1 MFVMP
6 ERVVIFT
13 LRRRN
18 PCGIAEVQ
26 SYSEDT
32 SENEPV
38 RVDGPLSVT
47 MIGAGQLTAFAHA
60 ISAALQ
66 HDYLER
72 EARWRLSQTRPNNT
86 TLITVRMAPATI
98 QMGVS
103 AGKKSPLLSRMKAQA
118 PASSI
123 SPQNPVA
130 TAGSMPLDPVGSFRG
145 KAGTG
150 SRLNGAEFLCGLSA
164 GCSSG
169 MA

>member
-1 MFVMP
+1 M
-6 ERVVIFT
+6 ISI

-18 PCGIAEVQ
+18 PCGIAEIQ
-26 SYSEDT
+26 SYYEDT

-38 RVDGPLSVT
+38 RADGLLRVT
-47 MIGAGQLTAFAHA
+47 MIGVGQSTAFRHT

-66 HDYLER
+66 RDYLER
-72 EARWRLSQTRPNNT
+72 EARWCLSQTRPNNT
-86 TLITVRMAPATI
+86 TLIAVRMAPATI

-150 SRLNGAEFLCGLSA
+150 SRLNGAGFLCGLSA